1 MAVYLYDEALVNKI
15 KNWTQNT
22 DIHVYGPN
30 ETSRLFATIAD
41 ENNDEPIKLPLI
53 SISRPQ
59 GFTITNV
66 NKQPLTFD
74 GMTLEA
80 SYEKSLMLNAIPISL
95 SYQIDIYTR
104 YQKEAD
110 EFVRNLV
117 FNIVNFPVV
126 TVKIPY
132 NNLDV
137 EHDSKLV
144 LEDAVS
150 DNSDVPERI
159 IPGQFT
165 RYTLNVN
172 LPDAYLWDVR
182 VRDNVHV
189 KDVFIT
195 NDEFSI
201 EKPISD

>member
-15 KNWTQNT
+15 KYWTQNT
-22 DIHVYGPN
+22 DMHVYGPN

-53 SISRPQ
+53 SISRPE
-59 GFTITNV
+59 GFTIKNP
-66 NKQPLTFD
+66 NKQPLSFD
-74 GMTLEA
+74 GMTTEA
-80 SYEKSLMLNAIPISL
+80 SYAKSIMLNAIPISL

-110 EFVRNLV
+110 EFVRNLI
-117 FNIVNFPVV
+117 FNIINFPVV

-132 NNLDV
+132 NKADI
-137 EHDSKLV
+137 EHDSSLKLDGTV
-144 LEDAVS
+144 Q

-159 IPGQFT
+159 VPGQFT
-165 RYTLNVN
+165 RYTLNVT
-172 LPDAYLWDVR
+172 LDDAYLWDVR

-189 KDVFIT
+189 EDVLI
-195 NDEFSI
+195 I
-201 EKPISD
+201 PQ

>member
-15 KNWTQNT
+15 KMWTQNT

-41 ENNDEPIKLPLI
+41 ENNDNPIKLPLI
-53 SISRPQ
+53 SISRPE
-59 GFTITNV
+59 GFTVTNT
-66 NKQPLTFD
+66 NKQPLSFD
-74 GMTLEA
+74 GLMTEA
-80 SYEKSLMLNAIPISL
+80 SYEKSIMLNAIPISL

-110 EFVRNLV
+110 EFVRNLI
-117 FNIVNFPVV
+117 FNIINFPVV

-132 NNLDV
+132 NSADI
-137 EHDSKLV
+137 EHDSQIIL
-144 LEDAVS
+144 DS
-150 DNSDVPERI
+150 SITDNSDVPERI
-159 IPGQFT
+159 VPGQFT
-165 RYTLNVN
+165 RYTLNIS

-189 KDVFIT
+189 EDVFLI
-195 NDEFSI
+195 
-201 EKPISD
+201 PQ

>member
-15 KNWTQNT
+15 KMWTQNT

-41 ENNDEPIKLPLI
+41 ENNDNPIKLPLI
-53 SISRPQ
+53 SISRPE
-59 GFTITNV
+59 GFTVTNT
-66 NKQPLTFD
+66 NKQPLAFD
-74 GMTLEA
+74 GLMTEA
-80 SYEKSLMLNAIPISL
+80 SYEKSIMLNAIPISL

-110 EFVRNLV
+110 EFVRNLI
-117 FNIVNFPVV
+117 FNIINFPVV

-132 NNLDV
+132 NSADI
-137 EHDSKLV
+137 EHDSQIIL
-144 LEDAVS
+144 DGS
-150 DNSDVPERI
+150 ITDNSDVPERI
-159 IPGQFT
+159 VPGQFT
-165 RYTLNVN
+165 RYTLNIS

-189 KDVFIT
+189 EDVFLI
-195 NDEFSI
+195 
-201 EKPISD
+201 PQ